1 MQQTAAAEERVKL
14 IDRARALLY
23 SPNAPIAL
31 ALLAFLISVPSIGL
45 GLQLDDR
52 TYLRLF
58 ASGRSPLEL
67 LHENAPVLAHEKQLG
82 VFAWW
87 SSPSFTIH
95 FLRPATALS
104 HWLESQ
110 CWPDAAWLMHL
121 SNCVLYA
128 LLVGVA
134 TLLYREL
141 SAHDSR
147 LAGLAALMFTVDEG
161 HAQSVGWIASRHVVL
176 ATLFSLL
183 ALLSHIRGRVHRN
196 WRLQLTSVVCTALA
210 LSSAEYGV
218 AALAYI
224 AAYACVFEPGPLP
237 ARLKSVWPHALVG
250 ASWISI
256 YVALGCGVRDA
267 SWYRDPITAPV
278 DTLLQGLADLPL
290 WLVSQ
295 LGGDVASAAVVL
307 QPSVARTLAFLLLV
321 PLLALLLPPL
331 AASKP
336 ARFFA
341 IGMLLSCLLLFATV
355 PQDRLLLAASFG
367 GFGWLACF
375 MCGVGEHT
383 SAIVRSSAIALR
395 IPHLLFA
402 PLGFIPMLGGVA
414 ALDGAAQALASEA
427 AQPGSSQ
434 AIVVN
439 LPAEL
444 LTNAAW
450 SIRNAPNVPLHQLYA
465 GFSKLTATRP
475 DDHTL
480 EIVAEDSWGTR
491 PLERMFTTRR
501 DLPGLGEVRAVE
513 GMRATVLGVDP
524 DGLPHHVR
532 FEFPNALESQGRV
545 WLVWEGRRPIRWRP
559 PAIGAQIE
567 VPSASML
574 TLVY

>member
-1 MQQTAAAEERVKL
+1 MQQTAAEQTKL
-14 IDRARALLY
+14 IDRARALLH

-31 ALLAFLISVPSIGL
+31 ALLAFAISLPSVGL

-67 LHENAPVLAHEKQLG
+67 LHETSDSLAHERQLG

-87 SSPSFTIH
+87 SSADFTIH
-95 FLRPATALS
+95 FLRPLTAAS

-110 CWPDAAWLMHL
+110 CWPNAPWLMHV
-121 SNCVLYA
+121 SNCLLYA
-128 LLVGVA
+128 VLVAVA
-134 TLLYREL
+134 ALLYREL
-141 SAHDSR
+141 SPDDPK

-176 ATLFSLL
+176 STLFALL
-183 ALLSHIRGRVHRN
+183 AVLSHVRGRAQRSF
-196 WRLQLTSVVCTALA
+196 RLQLSSVVCTALA
-210 LSSAEYGV
+210 LLSAEYGV

-224 AAYACVFEPGPLP
+224 TAYACVFEPGPVA
-237 ARLKSVWPHALVG
+237 ARLKSVSPHLLLG
-250 ASWISI
+250 AAWLSI
-256 YVALGCGVRDA
+256 YVALGCGVRGA
-267 SWYRDPITAPV
+267 SWYRDPVTAPL

-307 QPSVARTLAFLLLV
+307 TPAVARSLAVLFFV
-321 PLLALLLPPL
+321 PLLLLLLPPL
-331 AASKP
+331 AASKA

-341 IGMLLSCLLLFATV
+341 TGMLLSCLLLFATV

-375 MCGVGEHT
+375 MCGVGEHA
-383 SAIVRSSAIALR
+383 SALLRSSAIALR
-395 IPHLLFA
+395 VPHLFFA

-414 ALDGAAQALASEA
+414 AIDGAAQSLAQEVEQSGA
-427 AQPGSSQ
+427 SQ

-444 LTNAAW
+444 MTNAVW
-450 SIRNAPNVPLHQLYA
+450 SIRNAPDVFLYQLYA

-480 EIVAEDSWGTR
+480 EIVAEDSWSTR

-501 DLPGLGEVRAVE
+501 ALPGLHAVRAVE
-513 GMRATVLGVDP
+513 GMRATVLGVDSG
-524 DGLPHHVR
+524 GLPNHVR
-532 FEFPNALESQGRV
+532 FEFENALESPGRV
-545 WLVWEGRRPIRWRP
+545 WLVWEGRRPTRWRP
-559 PAIGAQIE
+559 PAIGARVE

-574 TLVY
+574 TLVF

>member
-1 MQQTAAAEERVKL
+1 MQQTAAEHKKL
-14 IDRARALLY
+14 TERARALLY

-31 ALLAFLISVPSIGL
+31 ALLAFLISLPSVGL

-67 LHENAPVLAHEKQLG
+67 LHETAQSLAHEKRLG

-87 SSPSFTIH
+87 SSDNFTIH
-95 FLRPATALS
+95 FLRPMTAAS

-110 CWPDAAWLMHL
+110 LWPNAAWLMHL
-121 SNCVLYA
+121 SNCLLYA
-128 LLVGVA
+128 LLVAIA
-134 TLLYREL
+134 TLVYREL
-141 SAHDSR
+141 SPHDSK
-147 LAGLAALMFTVDEG
+147 LAGLAALMFTVDEA

-176 ATLFSLL
+176 ATLFALL
-183 ALLSHIRGRVHRN
+183 ALLSHIRGRVQHSFK
-196 WRLQLTSVVCTALA
+196 LQLSSVVCTALA
-210 LSSAEYGV
+210 LLSAEFGL

-237 ARLKSVWPHALVG
+237 ARLKSVWPHALLGVIWV
-250 ASWISI
+250 AT

-267 SWYRDPITAPV
+267 SWYRDPVTAPG

-295 LGGDVASAAVVL
+295 LGGDVASAAVVVP
-307 QPSVARTLAFLLLV
+307 QVVSRILAFLLVV
-321 PLLALLLPPL
+321 PLLALLVPPL
-331 AASKP
+331 TASKP

-341 IGMLLSCLLLFATV
+341 TGMLLSCLLLFATV

-375 MCGVGEHT
+375 MCGVGEHSST
-383 SAIVRSSAIALR
+383 IVRSSATALR
-395 IPHLLFA
+395 IPHLFFA

-414 ALDGAAQALASEA
+414 AIDAAAQSLAHEA
-427 AQPGSSQ
+427 AQSGASQ
-434 AIVVN
+434 AIVLN

-444 LTNAAW
+444 MTNAAW
-450 SIRNAPNVPLHQLYA
+450 SIRNAPSVPLHQLYA

-475 DDHTL
+475 DAHTL

-501 DLPGLGEVRAVE
+501 EMPGLHMVREVE

-524 DGLPHHVR
+524 AGLPKHVR
-532 FEFPNALESQGRV
+532 FEFVNELEAPGRV
-545 WLVWEGRRPIRWRP
+545 WLVWEERRPKRWRP
-559 PAIGAQIE
+559 PPIGAQIE

-574 TLVY
+574 TLVF